1 MPQSLMT
8 AATGMLVQQTM
19 IDVISNNLANVNT
32 PAYKSARA
40 DFQDLVYNTVE
51 QPGAPTPG
59 GTTVPTGL
67 QIGLGARIAGTDRLF
82 SQGSLVQT
90 QNPLDVAIQGD
101 GFLQV
106 TLPDG
111 TIGYTRDGSLRLN
124 GQGQLVTVDGYL
136 VQPAITVPQNATS
149 VSIGADGT
157 ISVTVAGQQAPQQI
171 GQIQLARFP
180 NPAGLTAMGQNL
192 FTATQG
198 SGAPIVATPG
208 QQGTGTLAQGFVE
221 QSNVNIVSEMV
232 ALIGAE
238 RAYEAMSKVIS
249 TTDQMMQMA
258 NNMRGA
264 A

>member
-8 AATGMLVQQTM
+8 AATGMLAQQTM

-32 PAYKSARA
+32 PAFKSARA
-40 DFQDLVYNTVE
+40 DFQDLMYNTVE

-59 GTTVPTGL
+59 GTTVPTGF
-67 QIGLGARIAGTDRLF
+67 QIGLGTRIAGTDRLF

-101 GFLQV
+101 GFFQV

-136 VQPAITVPQNATS
+136 VQPAITVPQNATA
-149 VSIGADGT
+149 VTIGSDGT
-157 ISVTVAGQQAPQQI
+157 ISVTIPGQTAPQQI
-171 GQIQLARFP
+171 GQLQLARFP
-180 NPAGLTAMGQNL
+180 NPAGLAAIGQNL
-192 FTATQG
+192 FTETQG

-208 QQGTGTLAQGFVE
+208 QQGAGTLSQGFVE
-221 QSNVNIVSEMV
+221 QSNVSVVDEMV
-232 ALIGAE
+232 SLIGAE
-238 RAYEAMSKVIS
+238 RAYEAMSKVVS
-249 TTDQMMQMA
+249 TANQMMQMA
-258 NNMRGA
+258 NNMQGA